1 MRHWITRA
9 ATVAVLTSIPG
20 SSQAQ
25 TPTESVL
32 GTSEAGRPIRALEWN
47 AGEGSTILI
56 FGGIHGDE
64 RSAGEVAMRLERRW
78 RVEPSRLDGARVI
91 LIPIV
96 NPDGWE
102 RSTRKNANG
111 VDLNRNFP
119 DGWVASDSSSSTHGG
134 PEPLSESEARLLFEL
149 VEREGPTAIVSI
161 HSCRSC
167 GGVNNYDGP
176 ADALAEAMT
185 EVNGYRPT
193 AVWEAPTPG
202 SFGTFAGRT
211 RRIPTLTLEIPRQA
225 SGDEELE
232 SNVEAVEAFVREVVR
247 GGSHPHPG
255 MTRQPGATFL
265 VGEPTRV
272 LPVDPGRPG
281 PSIPSSLTCGQ
292 AGAHDI
298 GGSRERGPV
307 G

>member
-1 MRHWITRA
+1 MTRTIVCA
-9 ATVAVLTSIPG
+9 AMATVLSSTPG
-20 SSQAQ
+20 PLQAQ
-25 TPTESVL
+25 LPTESVV

-47 AGEGSTILI
+47 ERDEPTILI

-78 RVEPSRLDGARVI
+78 RSDPSALDDAHVV
-91 LIPIV
+91 LVPIV

-119 DGWVASDSSSSTHGG
+119 DGWVESDSSSSTHGG
-134 PEPLSESEARLLFEL
+134 REPLSEAEARLLFEL
-149 VEREGPTAIVSI
+149 VERLEPAAIMSI

-176 ADALAEAMT
+176 AGALAETMT

-202 SFGTFAGRT
+202 SFGTFAGKT
-211 RRIPTLTLEIPRQA
+211 RGIPTITLEIPREV
-225 SGDEELE
+225 SGAEELE
-232 SNVEAVEAFVREVVR
+232 SNVRAVEAFVREAVR
-247 GGSHPHPG
+247 SG
-255 MTRQPGATFL
+255 
-265 VGEPTRV
+265 
-272 LPVDPGRPG
+272 
-281 PSIPSSLTCGQ
+281 
-292 AGAHDI
+292 AGA
-298 GGSRERGPV
+298 R
-307 G
+307 